1 MKITILKNMMA
12 LLFASVCAISC
23 NSRTETEG
31 GIESDIENPPT
42 SQDSVTSYK
51 NTESVG
57 DTANMKKVDATR
69 MSDGKDSVTGEV
81 TPPNAQKQ

>member
-1 MKITILKNMMA
+1 MKISILKNMMA
-12 LLFASVCAISC
+12 LLFASVFAIAC
-23 NSRTETEG
+23 NSKTETEG

-42 SQDSVTSYK
+42 SQDSVSSYK
-51 NTESVG
+51 DSGSKG

-69 MSDGKDSVTGEV
+69 MSDGKDSVKGEI